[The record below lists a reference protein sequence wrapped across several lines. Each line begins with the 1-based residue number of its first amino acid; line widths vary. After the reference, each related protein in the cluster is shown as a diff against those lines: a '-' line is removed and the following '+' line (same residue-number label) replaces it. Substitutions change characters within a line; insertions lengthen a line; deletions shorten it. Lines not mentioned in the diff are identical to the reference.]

1 MTAVADVLLSGRRGA
16 RERDLLITA
25 RGKPK
30 TIVSDNGTELTS
42 DDQTVAL
49 RRTFSLTAIR
59 LLKTLTAPG
68 RREISRR
75 SFGQKIALVEAMPE
89 RLAPLKRFRE
99 LRKTDVA
106 RKKRII
112 VEEIVESRQGIEL
125 TWNAGPS

>member
-1 MTAVADVLLSGRRGA
+1 MLLSGRRGA